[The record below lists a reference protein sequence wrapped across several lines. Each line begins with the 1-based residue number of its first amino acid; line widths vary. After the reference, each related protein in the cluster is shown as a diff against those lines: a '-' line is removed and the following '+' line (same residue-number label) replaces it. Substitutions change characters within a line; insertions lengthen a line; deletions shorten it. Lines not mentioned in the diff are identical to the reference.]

1 MTLQIKD
8 EQGRVIVEK
17 EVAVYNNMLEL
28 KVEDLEPLT
37 EEKPATVIGA
47 FH

>member
-37 EEKPATVIGA
+37 EEKTATVIGA